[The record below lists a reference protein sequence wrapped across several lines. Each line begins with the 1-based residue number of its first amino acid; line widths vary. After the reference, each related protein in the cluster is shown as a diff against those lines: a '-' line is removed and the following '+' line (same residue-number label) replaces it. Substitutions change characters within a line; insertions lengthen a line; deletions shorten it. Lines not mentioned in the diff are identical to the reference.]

1 MRHILFILALCLYP
15 IFASA
20 QLYACR
26 DSIKNGY
33 DFWLYVPEDYRADTA
48 EKPLVM
54 FLHGKSL
61 SGHNLAKVREYGC
74 INALE
79 KGRDIDAIVV
89 APQTSSGWNPKKVL
103 ELYDWVKE
111 RYAIDTNRLYVLGMS
126 MGGYGTLDFAATYP
140 EKVAAAIALCGG
152 STKNELCGLNE
163 VPLWIIH
170 GTADKHVPVRCS
182 ERVVDSMCA
191 CGDTCLLLFDKL
203 DKVNHSRLARVFY
216 MEQTYDWLFSHSLS
230 DTLRKVNREFQMNK
244 EVLDNAYKG
253 LKTNKIKIKDSKPS
267 SPDTSSDD
275 GDAEVYIVKKGD
287 TLGRIAARYHTTVNK
302 LCELNHISK
311 TSTLQIGQ
319 RIRVK

>member
-1 MRHILFILALCLYP
+1 MRRLYFILLFCLYP
-15 IFASA
+15 ILASA

-33 DFWLYVPEDYRADTA
+33 DFWLYVPDDYRADTA
-48 EKPLVM
+48 EKPVVM

-61 SGHNLAKVREYGC
+61 SGHNLAKVKEYGC

-79 KGRDIDAIVV
+79 MGRKIDAFVI

-103 ELYDWVKE
+103 DLYNWTKE
-111 RYAIDTNRLYVLGMS
+111 HYNVDTNRLYVLGMS

-140 EKVAAAIALCGG
+140 EKVAAAMAMCGG
-152 STKNELCGLNE
+152 STKNALCGLND

-170 GTADKHVPVRCS
+170 GTADNRVPVRCS
-182 ERVVDSMCA
+182 QRVVDSMCA

-203 DKVNHSRLARVFY
+203 EKVNHSRLARVFY
-216 MEQTYDWLFSHSLS
+216 MEQTYEWLFSHSLT
-230 DTLRKVNREFQMNK
+230 DTVRQVNRDFQMNK

-253 LKTNKIKIKDSKPS
+253 LKKTKIKTKDSKPS
-267 SPDTSSDD
+267 TSTASTDNGDT
-275 GDAEVYIVKKGD
+275 EIYIVKKGD
-287 TLGRIAARYHTTVNK
+287 TLGKIAARHHTTVGK

-311 TSTLQIGQ
+311 TSTLRIGQ
-319 RIRVK
+319 KIRVK